1 MASSAALS
9 THTQYTRESLK
20 RFCRVNPR
28 PEPGSSTPSSAMRL
42 SVDLFQDFGHG
53 NGRGHAASGSFSG
66 FGAVRSKNA
75 SILPAGV
82 W

>member
-1 MASSAALS
+1 MSDKTRRVNNAGRTPEPVVRRAKPFGKDDRAA
-9 THTQYTRESLK
+9 RESQ
-20 RFCRVNPR
+20 RRA
-28 PEPGSSTPSSAMRL
+28 S
-42 SVDLFQDFGHG
+42 DLFQDFGHG

>member
-1 MASSAALS
+1 M
-9 THTQYTRESLK
+9 Q
-20 RFCRVNPR
+20 R
-28 PEPGSSTPSSAMRL
+28 PEEGQVVIGVDTRKEIHVA
-42 SVDLFQDFGHG
+42 DLFQDFGHG